1 VHSGLIAKNHD
12 ELEFLKHKGDRNYTE
27 FTLKKKGRQPVS
39 TISLDLKKT
48 DPKRSRFTLDVFAD
62 DHTIEKKDRT
72 LGEPLQFYTGR
83 DRQLYEVVIFTVGK
97 DTISGYL
104 STPK

>member
-1 VHSGLIAKNHD
+1 
-12 ELEFLKHKGDRNYTE
+12 
-27 FTLKKKGRQPVS
+27 
-39 TISLDLKKT
+39 LKKT
-48 DPKRSRFTLDVFAD
+48 DPKKSRFTINVYAD

-83 DRQLYEVVIFTVGK
+83 DHLLYEVVVFNMTK
-97 DTISGYL
+97 DEISGYL